1 MIGTSATLAPA
12 RGPLGVGLGI
22 AAASKTIFKLA
33 TDNNA
38 FYNIYQ
44 DYKTSNKGVT
54 NNQKKIMRYKIIS
67 FTFLTFLISCKDVN
81 NFSSGSYPCAETFE
95 IKLPKDR
102 VTYKIDSI
110 KINKGLIVPSFK
122 WAGKE
127 TLLRDKNLKN
137 GYFVFYI
144 FLKERNQIMYCYAKD
159 DGTDKTIIGLISI
172 QNGLSLG
179 NWQDVNR
186 DLSED
191 ENEKLKIIFRE
202 KMVSKIR

>member
-1 MIGTSATLAPA
+1 
-12 RGPLGVGLGI
+12 
-22 AAASKTIFKLA
+22 
-33 TDNNA
+33 
-38 FYNIYQ
+38 
-44 DYKTSNKGVT
+44 
-54 NNQKKIMRYKIIS
+54 MRYKIIS
-67 FTFLTFLISCKDVN
+67 FTFLTFLFSCKDVN
-81 NFSSGSYPCAETFE
+81 NFSSGSYPYAETFE

-102 VTYKIDSI
+102 VIYKIDSI

-159 DGTDKTIIGLISI
+159 DGTDKTVIGLISI

-191 ENEKLKIIFRE
+191 ENEDIKIIFRE
-202 KMVSKIR
+202 KIVSKIR